1 MFTDLSAR
9 LDTIFKKL
17 RGRGKLTEK
26 DVDDALREVRVA
38 LLEADV
44 HFQVVK
50 DFVTT
55 VRENAVGK
63 EVLESLSPGQQVVG
77 VVYKALVNLLG
88 GEAKGLLLAPQPPT
102 RILLAGL
109 QGSGKTTF
117 AWKLATYLKK
127 KGKRPMLVAADLQR
141 PAAVE
146 QLRQLAESG
155 GILFF
160 GDSTVRDPREIV
172 ARALPEAEERLADAV
187 ILDTAGRLAV
197 DDDLMN
203 EIAGLKRAFAPHE
216 VLLAVDGMSGQ
227 DAVNVAKAFHD
238 RLSVT
243 GLVLTKMDGDA
254 RGGAALAIRSV
265 TGCPV
270 KFLTTGEGADTLE
283 IFHPERLASR
293 ILGMGDVLTLV
304 EKAQE
309 AFDEKSARSLEEKL
323 RKDKF
328 DLGDFRDQLREIKK
342 MGPLENVVRMIPGM
356 AGKIPAGAQI
366 DEKNLRRVEAI
377 VDSMTLK
384 ERRSPRLIDGSRRRR
399 IAMGS
404 GTTVQD
410 VNRLLRDF
418 EEMERMMKKFRNARG
433 LRMPGRRR

>member
-1 MFTDLSAR
+1 MFNDLSAR

-26 DVDDALREVRVA
+26 DVDESLREVRVA

-50 DFVTT
+50 DFVAT
-55 VRENAVGK
+55 VRANAVGK
-63 EVLESLSPGQQVVG
+63 EVLESISPGQQVVG

-117 AWKLATYLKK
+117 AWKLATHLKK
-127 KGKRPMLVAADLQR
+127 KGKRPMVVAADLQR

-160 GDSTVRDPREIV
+160 GDSAIRDPREVV

-187 ILDTAGRLAV
+187 ILDTAGRLHV

-203 EIAGLKRAFAPHE
+203 EIAGLKSAFAPHE

-309 AFDEKSARSLEEKL
+309 AFDETSARSLEEKL

-328 DLGDFRDQLREIKK
+328 DLGDFRNQLREIKK
-342 MGPLENVVRMIPGM
+342 MGPLENVLRMIPGM
-356 AGKIPAGAQI
+356 SGKIPAGAEI
-366 DEKNLRRVEAI
+366 DEKSLRRVEAI
-377 VDSMTLK
+377 VDSMTQK
-384 ERRSPRLIDGSRRRR
+384 ERRNPRVIDGSRRRR

-418 EEMERMMKKFRNARG
+418 EEMERMMKRFRNARG
-433 LRMPGRRR
+433 LRLPARPR

>member
-1 MFTDLSAR
+1 
-9 LDTIFKKL
+9 
-17 RGRGKLTEK
+17 
-26 DVDDALREVRVA
+26 VD
-38 LLEADV
+38 
-44 HFQVVK
+44 
-50 DFVTT
+50 
-55 VRENAVGK
+55 
-63 EVLESLSPGQQVVG
+63 
-77 VVYKALVNLLG
+77 LLG
-88 GEAKGLLLAPQPPT
+88 GEAKGLALAPQPPT

-117 AWKLATYLKK
+117 AWKLATFLKK

-160 GDSTVRDPREIV
+160 GDAAIKDPREVV
-172 ARALPEAEERLADAV
+172 ARALPEAELRLADAV
-187 ILDTAGRLAV
+187 ILDTAGRLHV

-203 EIAGLKRAFAPHE
+203 EITGVKKAFRPHE
-216 VLLAVDGMSGQ
+216 VLLAVDGMAGQ
-227 DAVNVAKAFHD
+227 DAVNVAKSFHE

-265 TGCPV
+265 TGAPV
-270 KFLTTGEGADTLE
+270 KFLTTGEGAETIE
-283 IFHPERLASR
+283 VFHPERLASR

-309 AFDEKSARSLEEKL
+309 AFDGKTAAKLEEKL

-328 DLGDFRDQLREIKK
+328 DLADFRDQLREIKK
-342 MGPLENVVRMIPGM
+342 MGPLENLVGMIPGM
-356 AGKIPAGAQI
+356 KAQMPPGAQV
-366 DEKNLRRVEAI
+366 DDKSVKRVEAI
-377 VDSMTLK
+377 VDSMTPK
-384 ERRSPRLIDGSRRRR
+384 ERRNPRVIDGSRRRR
-399 IAMGS
+399 IAKGS
-404 GTTVQD
+404 GTSVQE

-418 EEMERMMKKFRNARG
+418 EEMERMLKRFKNVRGKMRFPARRG
-433 LRMPGRRR
+433 